1 MPNVT
6 SSKETALVAGEDARI
21 RTLMHDAKHIRQP
34 QTVRYPGALPTL
46 VLPPRVGG
54 YTAADLVQQGA
65 LVMQPGGIGLLQE
78 SVFVEAGTQL
88 SLGAPALTTLYLASG
103 GGGFTSIVGWGGDLS
118 FAGTAARP
126 LTITGW
132 VPSAKSAAA
141 DKGDGRAYIREIG
154 ATMTIAYARVSSLGF
169 WSGRTGGVAWTGTS
183 RSSSTGGAH
192 DSTFTGDTYGAFVSR
207 GRDVTFSADRFESNE
222 LDGLHIHR
230 YSVGAQVTSSSAARN
245 GGSGFLVDRATTNTV
260 LRGDVSVHNAANGY
274 LFDGRPLVSGAS
286 ASGGSNAPSSGTA
299 LTGSS
304 AAGNAHTSVL
314 IEGGTGTVVKSDQF
328 CSPTTA
334 VALRAG
340 ATNSVVTGDYIGCA
354 PRSGISV
361 GPSAAGTVIY
371 GNIVS
376 RPGIGLLIRSSGP
389 VSMYDNRIIGAT
401 VFGVSARGAASRV
414 NGVGNVMSGTGDR
427 AVDARTV
434 ASVSGLS
441 GTDTSGWAHNA
452 RVTFVSY
459 LEFHPLAS
467 LWLGILV
474 VILLAAGWSFRRKL
488 PSHPYPASV
497 RRPYQLTATGETSIA
512 MKPHPAHLRHSAG
525 QPAPRPARPPAGWNG
540 PAWPRAGGPRPTGPQ
555 PGVPQ
560 PGGLRPSGPLRGV
573 PQPSGLRP
581 SGPQPGVPQPGL
593 PQPGGLRPSGPLRG
607 VPQPSGLRPSGP
619 LPGLPQPG
627 LPRADGPPSPPRLPP
642 YSQPERA
649 PRHRPA
655 YHDPVPSPGWRHE
668 PAPEPALPPAGNPA
682 PGRQRPGPPGED
694 ARVTRPIPKGVWD

>member
-1 MPNVT
+1 MRAPANPAPVALPVIARPVDPDQAPAAMPDVT
-6 SSKETALVAGEDARI
+6 SSKETALVSAEDARI
-21 RTLMHDAKHIRQP
+21 RTLMHDAKHVRQP
-34 QTVRYPGALPTL
+34 QAVRYPSALPTL
-46 VLPPRVGG
+46 VLPPRASS
-54 YTAADLVQQGA
+54 YTATDLMRQGA
-65 LVMQPGGIGLLQE
+65 LVMLSSGVGLLQE
-78 SVFVEAGTQL
+78 SVFVEAGAQL

-103 GGGFTSIVGWGGDLS
+103 GSGFASIVGWGGDLS
-118 FAGTAARP
+118 FAGTAAQP

-132 VPSAKSAAA
+132 VQSAKSPAA
-141 DKGDGRAYIREIG
+141 DKGNGRAYIREIG
-154 ATMTIAYARVSSLGF
+154 ATMTLAYARVSSLGF

-183 RSSSTGGAH
+183 RAKSTGGAH

-207 GRDVTFSADRFESNE
+207 GGGVTFSADRFESNE

-230 YSVGAQVTSSSAARN
+230 YSVGSQVISNSAARN
-245 GGSGFLVDRATTNTV
+245 GGNGFLVDRATTNTL
-260 LRGDVSVHNAANGY
+260 LRDDVSQHNAANGY
-274 LFDGRPLVSGAS
+274 QFDGRPLVSGAS

-299 LTGSS
+299 LTDSS
-304 AAGNAHTSVL
+304 ATGNAHTSVL

-340 ATNSVVTGDYIGCA
+340 VTNSVVTGNYIGCA

-376 RPGIGLLIRSSGP
+376 HPGIGLLIRSSGP

-414 NGVGNVMSGTGDR
+414 GGVGNVMSGTGDR

-459 LEFHPLAS
+459 LQFHPLAS

-497 RRPYQLTATGETSIA
+497 RRTYPLTATGETSVA
-512 MKPHPAHLRHSAG
+512 MKPYPAHLRQSAG

-540 PAWPRAGGPRPTGPQ
+540 PAWPRATGSQPRGSQPTGSQPRGPQPTGPQPRGPLPTGPQ
-555 PGVPQ
+555 PGM
-560 PGGLRPSGPLRGV
+560 
-573 PQPSGLRP
+573 
-581 SGPQPGVPQPGL
+581 
-593 PQPGGLRPSGPLRG
+593 
-607 VPQPSGLRPSGP
+607 
-619 LPGLPQPG
+619 
-627 LPRADGPPSPPRLPP
+627 PPSPPRLPP

-655 YHDPVPSPGWRHE
+655 YQEARPGPGRRHA
-668 PAPEPALPPAGNPA
+668 PAPEPALPPAGNHA